1 MLKRGRFQS
10 VQVLLGGYLGY
21 LPLTLFGALRLSLS
35 LLFMPLRLV
44 AISMCVLVLGS
55 ALDRTAL
62 AQEEHPDSTRKIV
75 SRVVPIYPEL
85 ARKMKLEGTVRLQ
98 ATVAP
103 NGTVKFV
110 ETVGGSPLLVKA
122 AENAIYKW
130 RWIPG
135 KEESK
140 ELVEMRFHPE

>member
-1 MLKRGRFQS
+1 MR
-10 VQVLLGGYLGY
+10 
-21 LPLTLFGALRLSLS
+21 
-35 LLFMPLRLV
+35 LRLV
-44 AISMCVLVLGS
+44 VISLFVLIAFSTLG
-55 ALDRTAL
+55 RTAL
-62 AQEEHPDSTRKIV
+62 AQEEHPDNARKIM
-75 SRVVPIYPEL
+75 SRVVPVYPEL
-85 ARKMKLEGTVRLQ
+85 ARTMKLEGTVRLR

-110 ETVGGSPLLVKA
+110 ETVGGSPVLVKA

-140 ELVEMRFHPE
+140 ELVELRFHPE